1 MLFPDIKLKWEEI
14 QVAGSHQK
22 KMAGIIACLLA
33 STAIQA
39 QSAEADDNKVF
50 TLGEIVVASPKDQD
64 ANFNTETINID
75 DIRKFNR
82 ETVGS
87 ALNLLPGVTLTNG
100 GARNEQMI
108 TVRGYDIRQ
117 VPLFIDGIPVYVPY
131 DGYVDLARFTTGDL
145 SAIQLSKGYSS
156 VSFGPNTLG
165 GAINLVSRKPSK
177 AFEGDARIGYGQENT
192 REANVNVGTNQ
203 GLWYA
208 QAGVSYRDSDGFRM
222 SRHFKPTT
230 TENGGQRD
238 NSQYQDS
245 KVSLKVGITPNE
257 TDEYALS
264 YYKQNGEK
272 GNSPI
277 ADASKGGLRYWDWPQ
292 WDKESLYFISKTALG
307 SYETVKL
314 RLFADNFDNT
324 LNLFTNSTYSVFQG
338 GLSGGISIYH
348 DKTRGG
354 MVELEST
361 RIQNNTLRLFTE
373 YKADKHEAVDGLGVT
388 SEKFQDTWRSV
399 ALEDTMRIGDKTTAT
414 FGFSHHELEPDMI
427 YKTGFNFSKKELT
440 ANDPQV
446 AVSYQWS
453 DSTAFYA
460 SAAQKTRLPTLKDR
474 YSLRFGNYIESPNL
488 DKEKAR
494 NYEIGYKGSPW
505 AGATAQIALFQ
516 NNIDDKIQSVV
527 LNGGVTC
534 STVTQCQNQNVGEV
548 RIRGIELSLDTP
560 LNDQWQLGGNIT
572 QMHAQNLS
580 DSTKITNVPDT
591 KITTNLTWTPMSN
604 LRIIG
609 FAEYNSDRW
618 VSNTAKVA
626 GFTIMN
632 LKAAWQPLKDLT
644 AEVGVNN
651 LTDKNYYL
659 DYGFPNP
666 GRMWFTNLSYL
677 F

>member
-1 MLFPDIKLKWEEI
+1 MT
-14 QVAGSHQK
+14 GSKQHTI
-22 KMAGIIACLLA
+22 AGIITCLLGGI
-33 STAIQA
+33 SIQA
-39 QSAEADDNKVF
+39 QAAENDESKIF

-64 ANFNTETINID
+64 TNFNTETINID
-75 DIRKFNR
+75 EIRKFNR

-108 TVRGYDIRQ
+108 TVRGYDVRQ

-192 REANVNVGTNQ
+192 REANANVGTNQ
-203 GLWYA
+203 GIWYA

-222 SRHFKPTT
+222 SDHFKPTA

-238 NSQYQDS
+238 NAQYRDS
-245 KVSLKVGITPNE
+245 KVSLKFGITPNE

-272 GNSPI
+272 GNPPI
-277 ADASKGGLRYWDWPQ
+277 ADTSKGGLRYWDWPQ

-307 SYETVKL
+307 NHETVKL
-314 RLFADNFDNT
+314 RLFADKFDNT
-324 LNLFTNSTYSVFQG
+324 LNIFTNSTYSVFQG
-338 GLSGGISIYH
+338 GLSGGVSIYH
-348 DKTRGG
+348 DKTHGG

-373 YKADKHEAVDGLGVT
+373 YKADKHEAIDGLDVT
-388 SEKFQDTWRSV
+388 SEKFQDTWRSL
-399 ALEDTMRIGDKTTAT
+399 ALEDAIRIGDNTTAT
-414 FGFSHHELEPDMI
+414 FGFAHHELEPDMI
-427 YKTGFNFSKKELT
+427 YKTGFNFTKKKLT
-440 ANDPQV
+440 ANDPQ
-446 AVSYQWS
+446 AAISYQWN
-453 DSTAFYA
+453 DTTTFYA

-474 YSLRFGNYIESPNL
+474 YSLRFGTYIESPNL
-488 DKEKAR
+488 DKEKAH
-494 NYEIGYKGSPW
+494 NYEVGYKGTPW
-505 AGATAQIALFQ
+505 TGATAQIALFQ
-516 NNIDDKIQSVV
+516 NDIDNKIQSVV
-527 LNGGVTC
+527 LNGGATC
-534 STVTQCQNQNVGEV
+534 STVNKCQNQNVGEV
-548 RIRGIELSLDTP
+548 RIRGIELSLNTP
-560 LNDQWQLGGNIT
+560 LSDQWQLGGNIT
-572 QMHAQNLS
+572 QMDAKNLS
-580 DSTKITNVPDT
+580 DNTKITNVPDT
-591 KITTNLTWTPMSN
+591 KVTTNLTWTPVSN

-609 FAEYNSDRW
+609 FAEYNSSRW
-618 VSNTAKVA
+618 VSNTTKVD

-632 LKAAWQPLKDLT
+632 LKAAWQPVKDLT